1 MTLVK
6 FHTGEIHLVK
16 SGKISL
22 TCNAASLILL
32 PHEFHFLAVQDNSA
46 ISTDLNH
53 SWHRENAM
61 NIINLEDAKVTYEGQ
76 TLSAVD
82 LIGKLQTE
90 LREGVSQMAAI
101 AETLGN
107 LQTALLNSHTVEVK
121 LTLSKEDYHKF
132 QTLGGGMDDNE
143 RIRQAVM
150 NIIHPEKKGSPPI
163 SREPEPATPFVES
176 SPAPL
181 SAEPQTVTV
190 KSSEPTAPLTPEPPA
205 AEQARQE
212 QPIAAETPIKKKL
225 LTKCPTCQSLIDLPE
240 TTNDQWPVELK
251 CGNCGSK
258 CLVKPGFRK
267 P

>member
-1 MTLVK
+1 MPLLL
-6 FHTGEIHLVK
+6 FFSRIN
-16 SGKISL
+16 SIFL
-22 TCNAASLILL
+22 TA
-32 PHEFHFLAVQDNSA
+32 QDNSA
-46 ISTDLNH
+46 ISSDLNH
-53 SWHRENAM
+53 SRHRGNAM
-61 NIINLEDAKVTYEGQ
+61 NIINLEDAKVSYEGQ
-76 TLSAVD
+76 TLSAID
-82 LIGKLQTE
+82 LIGKLQSE
-90 LREGVSQMAAI
+90 LREAVSQMAAI

-121 LTLSKEDYHKF
+121 LTLSRDDYHKF
-132 QTLGGGMDDNE
+132 QTLGGMDDNE

-163 SREPEPATPFVES
+163 SGEPGPATPFVES

-181 SAEPQTVTV
+181 SAEPQTVMV

-205 AEQARQE
+205 AEQAQQE
-212 QPIAAETPIKKKL
+212 RPIAVETPIKKKL